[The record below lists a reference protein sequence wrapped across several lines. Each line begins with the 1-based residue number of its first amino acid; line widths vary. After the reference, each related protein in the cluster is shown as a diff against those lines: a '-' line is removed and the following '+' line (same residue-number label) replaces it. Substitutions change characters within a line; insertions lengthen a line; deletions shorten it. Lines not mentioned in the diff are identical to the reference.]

1 MRGFVV
7 NVCGVRSAAVART
20 ALEAGADRLG
30 LVFAP
35 SPRRIDPDEAE
46 ALVRTVPS
54 AWVGVFVDA
63 PDETMMRR
71 AEALDLAAL
80 QLHGTE
86 SPETCLRLRETTG
99 RPVWKALPWTGDP
112 GPLAEYAEAVD
123 AILLDAEGGKR
134 RGGTGRTLPW
144 DDIAAHLA
152 PDRRAAPLIL
162 AGGLDGGNV
171 ARAIAACRPD
181 GVDASSRLER
191 TAGEKDPD
199 RVRAFVD
206 AARRAARGAA
216 VS

>member
-1 MRGFVV
+1 MSGFLVK
-7 NVCGVRSAAVART
+7 VCGVRRAAVARA

-35 SPRRIDPDEAE
+35 SPRRIDPDEAA
-46 ALVRTVPS
+46 ALVRSVPS
-54 AWVGVFVDA
+54 GWVGVFVDA
-63 PDETMMRR
+63 PDGTVARR

-86 SPETCLRLRETTG
+86 SPETCRGLGETTG

-112 GPLAEYAEAVD
+112 GRLAEYADAVD
-123 AILLDAEGGKR
+123 AILLDAGGGKHP
-134 RGGTGRTLPW
+134 GGTGRTLPW
-144 DDIAAHLA
+144 DDIAARLA
-152 PDRRAAPLIL
+152 PDRRAVPLIL
-162 AGGLDGGNV
+162 AGGLDAGNV

-191 TAGEKDPD
+191 TPGEKDPD

-216 VS
+216 VP